1 MTQLVTGEAVVLDLR
16 LAGVPSRVLASLI
29 DVAVEG
35 AALALLLIPLG
46 AVVSSSSEAVTAG
59 ATILVL
65 LAVLLGYPVAMEALV
80 GGRTLGKL
88 ALGLRVVRD
97 DGGPIGFRHAI
108 TRGLLGLFVEK
119 PGFTWGSAGLIT
131 ALLNERA
138 KRLGDLAAGTVVVQ
152 ERVAHRRVAAVQ
164 MPPPLAGWASTLD
177 LTGLP
182 DDLADSAR
190 SYLGRVGSLNP
201 ASQAELGARIATA
214 VAGVVTPPPP
224 AGVPPWAYLA
234 AVLAERGRRAGYGG
248 PAPQA
253 PSGPL
258 AHPWPGPPSPV
269 AAPPAV
275 PAAEPPPN
283 DSPFAPPG

>member
-35 AALALLLIPLG
+35 AALALLLVPLG
-46 AVVSSSSEAVTAG
+46 AVVSSSSGAATAG
-59 ATILVL
+59 ATIVL
-65 LAVLLGYPVAMEALV
+65 LLGVLLGYPVAMETLA

-152 ERVAHRRVAAVQ
+152 ERVAHRRVDTVQ

-177 LTGLP
+177 LAALP

-201 ASQAELGARIATA
+201 ASQVELGARIATA
-214 VAGVVTPPPP
+214 VAAVVTPPPP

-234 AVLAERGRRAGYGG
+234 AVLAERSRRAGYGG
-248 PAPQA
+248 AAPQPPPAAAGPSTAPPVVPPVVAPAP
-253 PSGPL
+253 
-258 AHPWPGPPSPV
+258 PPS
-269 AAPPAV
+269 
-275 PAAEPPPN
+275 

>member
-1 MTQLVTGEAVVLDLR
+1 MTGEAVVLDLR

-29 DVAVEG
+29 DVVVEG
-35 AALALLLIPLG
+35 VAIAALLIPLG
-46 AVVSSSSEAVTAG
+46 AIVSSSSPAVTAG
-59 ATILVL
+59 ATIVVL
-65 LAVLLGYPVAMEALV
+65 LAVLLGYPVAMETLV

-108 TRGLLGLFVEK
+108 TRGLIGLFVEK

-152 ERVAHRRVAAVQ
+152 ERVAHRRVDVVQ
-164 MPPPLAGWASTLD
+164 MPPQLAGWASTLD

-190 SYLGRVGSLNP
+190 SYLGRVSSLTA

-214 VAGVVTPPPP
+214 VAAVVTPPPP

-234 AVLAERGRRAGYGG
+234 AVLAERSRRAGYGVHV
-248 PAPQA
+248 APVA
-253 PSGPL
+253 
-258 AHPWPGPPSPV
+258 PPSLAGYPSPP
-269 AAPPAV
+269 AAPRAPGPAV
-275 PAAEPPPN
+275 PASEPVAPPPS